1 MSGCSIYTVS
11 QVNGYIKGM
20 FIQDF
25 LLSGLCVRG
34 EVSNLKYHTSGH
46 IYFTLKD
53 EGGSMAAVMFAGNRR
68 GLAFSMQN
76 GQKVLVTGQISVYE
90 REGRYQLYARRIE
103 LDGLG
108 ELYRRFEECKAR
120 LAERGM
126 FAPEYKRPIPA
137 FVRVLGVVT
146 APTGAA
152 IRDIINVA
160 HRRNPYVQVI
170 LSPAQVQGEGAPE
183 SIAAAIERLDRLHPD
198 CMIVGRGGG
207 SLEDLWA
214 FNEEIVA
221 QAIFDCDTP
230 VISAVGHE
238 TDTTIADYVADL
250 RAPTPSAAAEL
261 AVYDYYGFME
271 SLEEKRRILVRR
283 MQDRL
288 SRERERLKSCELR
301 LRLYRPGYRIDSL
314 RQNLADLE
322 DRLRSA
328 MDRRLEGERHR
339 LSLAASRLE
348 GLSPLKR
355 LGGGYAYVTDERGQG
370 VLSASQVH
378 GGERLTVHLKDGAF
392 AVRVEEDRDAEAVK

>member
-1 MSGCSIYTVS
+1 MSTASVYTVS
-11 QVNGYIKGM
+11 QVNSYIKGM
-20 FIQDF
+20 FVQDF

-46 IYFTLKD
+46 VYFTLKD
-53 EGGSMAAVMFAGNRR
+53 EGGSIAAVMFAGSRR
-68 GLAFSMQN
+68 GLAFPMQN
-76 GQKVLVTGQISVYE
+76 GQKVLVTGQINVYE
-90 REGRYQLYARRIE
+90 REGRYQLYARQIE

-108 ELYRRFEECKAR
+108 ELYRRFVECRER

-126 FAPEYKRPIPA
+126 FAAEYKRAIPS

-160 HRRNPYVQVI
+160 HRRNPYVQII

-238 TDTTIADYVADL
+238 TDTTIADYVADM

-261 AVYDYYGFME
+261 AVYDCRAFLD
-271 SLEEKRRILVRR
+271 SLREKRALLIRR
-283 MQDRL
+283 MADRL
-288 SRERERLKSCELR
+288 SWERERLRSGQLR
-301 LRLYRPGYRIDSL
+301 LRLYRPEYRIASL
-314 RQNLADLE
+314 RQSLIDME
-322 DRLRSA
+322 ERLRTI
-328 MDRRLEGERHR
+328 MEHRLEGERHR
-339 LSLAASRLE
+339 LGLLASRLE
-348 GLSPLKR
+348 AMSPLKR
-355 LGGGYAYVTDERGQG
+355 LGGGYAYVTDESGRG

-378 GGERLTVHLKDGAF
+378 GGERLNVHVRDGSF
-392 AVRVEEDRDAEAVK
+392 VVRVEENRDTEA